1 MCEKLIKIKQN
12 ECGELHYC
20 PANQL
25 YHLMFNNLHLMLDE
39 EQYES
44 LKTHVSQIDIKF
56 WLDKFCYTPLKRKI
70 PIPTHQENLILV
82 FDIYEFINLKSLFFK
97 QRNLD
102 NILYLSTNQI
112 EYNIILN

>member
-1 MCEKLIKIKQN
+1 MCEKSIKIKQN
-12 ECGELHYC
+12 ECRELHYC

-25 YHLMFNNLHLMLDE
+25 YHLMFNNFHLMLDE

-44 LKTHVSQIDIKF
+44 LKTHVSEIDIKF
-56 WLDKFCYTPLKRKI
+56 WLDKFCETSLKRKI
-70 PIPTHQENLILV
+70 PIPTQQENLILV
-82 FDIYEFINLKSLFFK
+82 FDIYEFINLKSLFFN

-102 NILYLSTNQI
+102 NLLYLSTNQI